1 MDWWSGSDQNRIL
14 PKKIV
19 EIKKEKKLIG
29 GMDEIKI
36 ECFRVYFFKVKQLKG
51 KKKKKNIGLVEWS
64 RSK

>member
-1 MDWWSGSDQNRIL
+1 M
-14 PKKIV
+14 
-19 EIKKEKKLIG
+19 IG

-36 ECFRVYFFKVKQLKG
+36 ECFRMYFFKVKQLKG